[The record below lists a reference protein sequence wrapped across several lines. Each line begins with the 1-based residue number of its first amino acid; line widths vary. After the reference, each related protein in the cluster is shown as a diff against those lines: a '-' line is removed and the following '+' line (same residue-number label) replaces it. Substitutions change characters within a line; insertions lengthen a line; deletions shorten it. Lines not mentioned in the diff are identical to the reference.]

1 MHTPSFAI
9 AAFVSVH
16 VMLGQAQTP
25 EPKAPASP
33 PQPGAMVTVVGCLT
47 RQNVAPQPGTTPR
60 GTPDTPAPF
69 VLTDRTPPA
78 VAPGTPAGTKTG
90 SASSGATASGGQ
102 VPGRKMYVL
111 RTEGTETDLSAHL
124 NHTVRVTGATTA
136 PMTTAPLAGR
146 STEATPVAGA
156 TAPVGATGTGFDT
169 ANLPTLVVTTIAMV
183 SATCP

>member
-1 MHTPSFAI
+1 MHTPSFAV

-25 EPKAPASP
+25 APQAPVTP
-33 PQPGAMVTVVGCLT
+33 PVAGATVTVVGCLT

-78 VAPGTPAGTKTG
+78 VAPGTPPGT
-90 SASSGATASGGQ
+90 ASSGATASGGQ
-102 VPGRKMYVL
+102 MPGRKMYVL
-111 RTEGTETDLSAHL
+111 RTEGTATDLAAHL

-136 PMTTAPLAGR
+136 SMTTAPLAGR
-146 STEATPVAGA
+146 SPEATPVAGA
-156 TAPVGATGTGFDT
+156 TAPPGATGTRFDT